1 MAIIYLT
8 YLLKSV
14 LQKPS
19 KNSRIKSI
27 SRNYKSSSR
36 SNLFSKEERKDIISR
51 YTLREDYNCRLNL
64 KKELAEEYVGED
76 EDTDGTEVIESLLKG
91 FYLGILEDKSYL
103 ENEFGKEFVSEMNK
117 EIEEKCKPVL
127 VQDYLAK
134 EVGLKSFK
142 QYKKHSNKRKLE
154 KIINE

>member
-1 MAIIYLT
+1 M
-8 YLLKSV
+8 LK
-14 LQKPS
+14 
-19 KNSRIKSI
+19 
-27 SRNYKSSSR
+27 
-36 SNLFSKEERKDIISR
+36 
-51 YTLREDYNCRLNL
+51 DYNCRLNL
-64 KKELAEEYVGED
+64 KKELAEEYVGKD

-142 QYKKHSNKRKLE
+142 QYKKHSDKINLE
-154 KIINE
+154 TKVEE